1 MAMQIP
7 LIGKVQKPNPWFLGL
22 VVAGLVGA
30 GAVATVAV
38 RNHNAAPDISSL
50 TVSVET
56 QSLTIR
62 IAANGKVQPIQT
74 VNLSPKNSGILAEL
88 YVEQGDRVQK
98 GQLIARMES
107 NDMAP
112 KLIQSQARV
121 EQAQARL
128 AELKAGDRPEETAQR
143 QADVEQA
150 NARVQDAQAR
160 LNLATERLQ
169 RNQRLQNEGAISTD
183 SLDEVIRES
192 ESARANLEQNR
203 ASFRSAQ
210 KSFELSRKGS
220 RIEEIADAEAKL
232 KEALGNL
239 AAVQVQQDDTLI
251 RAPFS
256 GVVTQKYATQGA
268 FVTPTTSASDATS
281 ATSTAIVAIANGLE
295 VLAEVPEVDIGSL
308 KLGQAVEV
316 RADALPDQVFQGQV
330 RLVAPEAVVKQNVT
344 SFQVRIDLT
353 SGQDKLLSG
362 MNVDLTFLGDRLN
375 NTLVVPTVAIVTKD
389 GQTGVLIPDS
399 TNKPEFRPVTIGT
412 AVGDQTQILDGIASG
427 DRVFIDLP
435 AADAQKWMN
444 PNDDQKNTN
453 N

>member
-1 MAMQIP
+1 MAMQTP
-7 LIGKVQKPNPWFLGL
+7 LIGKAQKSNPWFLGL

-38 RNHNAAPDISSL
+38 RNRNAAPDISSL

-160 LNLATERLQ
+160 LNLATDRLQ
-169 RNQRLQNEGAISTD
+169 RNQRLQNAGAISTD
-183 SLDEVIRES
+183 SLDEIIRES

-210 KSFELSRKGS
+210 KSMELSRKGS
-220 RIEEIADAEAKL
+220 RIEEIANADAQL

-239 AAVQVQQDDTLI
+239 AAVQVQQNDTLI
-251 RAPFS
+251 RAPFG

-308 KLGQAVEV
+308 KLGQSVEV
-316 RADALPDQVFQGQV
+316 RADALPDQVFQGRV

-399 TNKPEFRPVTIGT
+399 TNKPEFRPITIGT
-412 AVGDQTQILDGIASG
+412 AVGDQTQILDGLASG

-444 PNDDQKNTN
+444 PNDDQRNTN

>member
-1 MAMQIP
+1 MAMQTP
-7 LIGKVQKPNPWFLGL
+7 LIGKAQKSNPWFLGL

-38 RNHNAAPDISSL
+38 RNRNAAPDISSL

-160 LNLATERLQ
+160 LNLATDRLQ
-169 RNQRLQNEGAISTD
+169 RNQRLQNAGAISTD
-183 SLDEVIRES
+183 SLDEIIRES

-220 RIEEIADAEAKL
+220 RIEEIANADAQL

-308 KLGQAVEV
+308 KLGQSVEV
-316 RADALPDQVFQGQV
+316 RADALPDQVFQGRV

-399 TNKPEFRPVTIGT
+399 TNKPEFRPITIGT
-412 AVGDQTQILDGIASG
+412 AVGDQTQILDGLASG

-444 PNDDQKNTN
+444 PNDDQRNTN

>member
-1 MAMQIP
+1 MTMQIP
-7 LIGKVQKPNPWFLGL
+7 LIGKVQKPNPWVLGI
-22 VVAGLVGA
+22 VVAGLIGT
-30 GAVATVAV
+30 GTVATVAV
-38 RNHNAAPDISSL
+38 RNSNSVSDISGL
-50 TVSVET
+50 TVPVET
-56 QSLTIR
+56 QSLTVR

-74 VNLSPKNSGILAEL
+74 VNLSPKNSGILAQL

-107 NDMAP
+107 NDISP
-112 KLIQSQARV
+112 KLVQAQARV

-128 AELKAGDRPEETAQR
+128 AELKSGNRPEETAQR

-169 RNQRLQNEGAISTD
+169 RNQRLQNEGAISID
-183 SLDEVIRES
+183 ALDDVIREA

-203 ASFRSAQ
+203 ASLRSAQ
-210 KSFELSRKGS
+210 KSLQLSRNGS
-220 RIEEIADAEAKL
+220 RIEDIADAEAQL

-239 AAVQVQQDDTLI
+239 AAVRVQQEDTLI

-308 KLGQAVEV
+308 KLGQSVEV
-316 RADALPDQVFQGQV
+316 RADALPEQVFQGRV

-344 SFQVRIDLT
+344 SFQVRVELT

-389 GQTGVLIPDS
+389 GQTGVLIPDQA
-399 TNKPEFRPVTIGT
+399 NKPEFRPVTIGT
-412 AVGDQTQILDGIASG
+412 AVGDQTQILDGIESG

-435 AADAQKWMN
+435 AADAKKWMN
-444 PNDDQKNTN
+444 PNAEQDNSAN
-453 N
+453 

>member
-1 MAMQIP
+1 MTMQIP

-107 NDMAP
+107 NDMSP

-220 RIEEIADAEAKL
+220 RIEEIADADAQL

-316 RADALPDQVFQGQV
+316 RADALPDQVFQGRV

-399 TNKPEFRPVTIGT
+399 TNKPEFRPITIGT
-412 AVGDQTQILDGIASG
+412 AVGDQTQILDGLASG

-444 PNDDQKNTN
+444 PNDDQRNTN

>member
-1 MAMQIP
+1 MAMQTP
-7 LIGKVQKPNPWFLGL
+7 LIGKAQKSNPWFLGL

-38 RNHNAAPDISSL
+38 RNRNAAPDISSL

-160 LNLATERLQ
+160 LNLATDRLQ
-169 RNQRLQNEGAISTD
+169 RNQRLQNAGAISTD
-183 SLDEVIRES
+183 SLDEIIRES

-210 KSFELSRKGS
+210 KSMELSRKGS
-220 RIEEIADAEAKL
+220 RIEEIANADAQL

-251 RAPFS
+251 RAPFG

-316 RADALPDQVFQGQV
+316 RADALPDQVFQGRV

-399 TNKPEFRPVTIGT
+399 TNKPEFRPITIGT
-412 AVGDQTQILDGIASG
+412 AVGDQTQILDGLASG

-444 PNDDQKNTN
+444 PNDDQRNTN

>member
-1 MAMQIP
+1 MAMQTP
-7 LIGKVQKPNPWFLGL
+7 LIGKAQKSNPWFLGL

-38 RNHNAAPDISSL
+38 RNRNAAPDISSL

-160 LNLATERLQ
+160 LNLATDRLQ
-169 RNQRLQNEGAISTD
+169 RNQRLQNAGAISTD
-183 SLDEVIRES
+183 SLDEIIRES

-220 RIEEIADAEAKL
+220 RIEEIANADAQL

-316 RADALPDQVFQGQV
+316 RADALPDQVFQGRV

-399 TNKPEFRPVTIGT
+399 TNKPEFRPITIGT
-412 AVGDQTQILDGIASG
+412 AVGDQTQILDGLASG

-444 PNDDQKNTN
+444 PNDDQRNTN